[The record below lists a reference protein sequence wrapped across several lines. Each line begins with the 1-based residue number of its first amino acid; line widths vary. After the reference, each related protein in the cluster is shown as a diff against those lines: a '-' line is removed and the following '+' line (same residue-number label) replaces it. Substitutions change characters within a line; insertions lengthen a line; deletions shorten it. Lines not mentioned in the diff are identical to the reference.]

1 MAKLPDNV
9 IPLPCV
15 TKLELPIDRILQ
27 DAMDNAELEGI
38 VILGYRKDGNENF
51 ASTYADVG
59 TVLWL
64 MERLKVMLLEIKD
77 LTENESA
84 DK

>member
-15 TKLELPIDRILQ
+15 TKLELPVTRVLQ
-27 DAMDNAELEGI
+27 EAIDNAELEGI
-38 VILGYRKDGNENF
+38 VILGYRKDGNEYF
-51 ASTYADVG
+51 ASTYSDGG

-77 LTENESA
+77 LAESEPA